1 MQEKLEKKK
10 LLKHYREHLNDLSV
24 FFPINDRTMSI
35 AEKELKHFKIEKPDF
50 FSKLIK
56 SIDLKEDLIDECKK
70 RGVCPRCDNPVED
83 DLKKQ
88 KIFCSDNDRK
98 NFNTTGRLKSLLDD
112 KDQVDFAGFLAK
124 HKGILQH
131 FIKKIEIEP
140 DQDPF
145 SLIDANIHPDL
156 LPLLQAEFELELFS
170 ELFNQQFELAQ
181 ELFDQF
187 SEEEREVI
195 PDEFTYPFRS
205 TEQIF
210 SENISKVFSPN
221 TSNVLRF
228 TISKNILF
236 DLFSIEDMIK
246 SCLNT
251 KQEMLFKVNNSK
263 GTKIARIERDARK
276 QKEQNG
282 NKGKPELPE
291 LDCGNCGE
299 CPECKKRELNYS
311 AWLANQKI
319 KDLLRTG

>member
-1 MQEKLEKKK
+1 MQEKLKKKEKLEKKK
-10 LLKHYREHLNDLSV
+10 LLKRYREHLNDLSV
-24 FFPINDRTMSI
+24 FFPENDRTLSI
-35 AEKELKHFKIEKPDF
+35 AEKELKHFKIEIPDF

-70 RGVCPRCDNPVED
+70 RGVCPRCNNPVED

-88 KIFCSDNDRK
+88 KIFCSGDHQK
-98 NFNTTGRLKSLLDD
+98 NFNSSGRLKSLRD
-112 KDQVDFAGFLAK
+112 DQVDFAGFLAQ
-124 HKGILQH
+124 HKRILQH

-145 SLIDANIHPDL
+145 TLFNLDIHPDL
-156 LPLLQAEFELELFS
+156 LPTLPDQFELELFS

-251 KQEMLFKVNNSK
+251 KQEMLLKESQSQGAK
-263 GTKIARIERDARK
+263 KALIAREKRSVLEDVDVSEEEKDAAYYAEK
-276 QKEQNG
+276 NKKESEGKTVYLFENG
-282 NKGKPELPE
+282 KL
-291 LDCGNCGE
+291 
-299 CPECKKRELNYS
+299 KK
-311 AWLANQKI
+311 AIVA
-319 KDLLRTG
+319 

>member
-1 MQEKLEKKK
+1 MHAGHSPQ
-10 LLKHYREHLNDLSV
+10 
-24 FFPINDRTMSI
+24 FPQSSSGNS
-35 AEKELKHFKIEKPDF
+35 
-50 FSKLIK
+50 S
-56 SIDLKEDLIDECKK
+56 
-70 RGVCPRCDNPVED
+70 
-83 DLKKQ
+83 
-88 KIFCSDNDRK
+88 
-98 NFNTTGRLKSLLDD
+98 GRLKKLRDD
-112 KDQVDFAGFLAK
+112 QDQVDFAGLLAQDK
-124 HKGILQH
+124 RILQQ

-156 LPLLQAEFELELFS
+156 LPFLPDELELFS

-181 ELFDQF
+181 ELFDHL

-195 PDEFTYPFRS
+195 QDEFTYPFRS

-221 TSNVLRF
+221 TSNIIKF
-228 TISKNILF
+228 IISKNVLF